1 MKALVLFLV
10 GLAAGAVFYHY
21 AILPR
26 TIDRRAVD
34 LGMMRYSHAAGG
46 MIPNDEMNW
55 TLHYLKRGTM
65 Q

>member
-1 MKALVLFLV
+1 MKEIVLFLV
-10 GLAAGAVFYHY
+10 GLAAGAVLYHY

-26 TIDRRAVD
+26 TIDRRAGD

-46 MIPNDEMNW
+46 MIPTDEMKW
-55 TLHYLKRGTM
+55 MLHYLKRGTM